1 MGALFESCT
10 AHNNTQAIGANGIT
24 GNISDIDEAALQAIK
39 NGIGDANKAAL
50 QQSVSVSFAMEDLP
64 NLDTFSKTDAFLILY
79 ELKSNANGQKTKM
92 KIGKTECIYDNLNPN
107 FVTNFDLNYLFEETQ
122 TFLVEAYDMDDNS
135 QPENL

>member
-10 AHNNTQAIGANGIT
+10 AHNNTEAIGANGIT
-24 GNISDIDEAALQAIK
+24 GNVSDIDEAALQAIK

-50 QQSVSVSFAMEDLP
+50 QQTVQVSFALEDLP

-79 ELKSNANGQKTKM
+79 ELKRTVDGKQM
-92 KIGKTECIYDNLNPN
+92 KIKKGKTECIYDNLNPS
-107 FVTNFDLNYLFEETQ
+107 FVTNFDINYLFEETQ

-135 QPENL
+135 

>member
-10 AHNNTQAIGANGIT
+10 AHNNTEAIGANGIT
-24 GNISDIDEAALQAIK
+24 GNVSDIDEAALQAIK

-50 QQSVSVSFAMEDLP
+50 QQTVQVSFALEDLP

-79 ELKSNANGQKTKM
+79 ELKRTADGKQM
-92 KIGKTECIYDNLNPN
+92 KIKKGKTECIYDNLNPS
-107 FVTNFDLNYLFEETQ
+107 FVTNFDINYLFEETQ

-135 QPENL
+135 